1 MPIGQFVAE
10 LEAAY
15 KRKDGYIMGATGQDP
30 KKWAVNSWWYNQY
43 RDGDYTESQYQ
54 KALYWRDHAARV
66 WDCNGMAE
74 GIYKD
79 FSGVNINTKAR
90 FNYARAKQ
98 TTVSDVMATNYSMI
112 EGLKDFAKGFKT
124 DNKQANVNTDNNI
137 SINLNIDKFV
147 NERKQDVEQL
157 MEEISFISKRKI
169 VLR

>member
-1 MPIGQFVAE
+1 MFRMIEDPRQE
-10 LEAAY
+10 EQEYLAACN
-15 KRKDGYIMGATGQDP
+15 D
-30 KKWAVNSWWYNQY
+30 S
-43 RDGDYTESQYQ
+43 DYT
-54 KALYWRDHAARV
+54 K
-66 WDCNGMAE
+66 
-74 GIYKD
+74 
-79 FSGVNINTKAR
+79 TR

-98 TTVSDVMATNYSMI
+98 TTVSDVIATNYSMI
-112 EGLKDFAKGFKT
+112 EGLKDFAKGIKT